1 MLLDRNEIIN
11 NDILDSIENIYG
23 KKFYKTLLQ
32 VYEMLILDE
41 KYYEECLTKNH
52 CSENIKEIFPNIF
65 LKKMERISKIKNFE
79 KELLEFNVNLD
90 LKIKEKNKDFS
101 LTIKRK

>member
-1 MLLDRNEIIN
+1 
-11 NDILDSIENIYG
+11 
-23 KKFYKTLLQ
+23 
-32 VYEMLILDE
+32 
-41 KYYEECLTKNH
+41 
-52 CSENIKEIFPNIF
+52 
-65 LKKMERISKIKNFE
+65 MERISKIKNFE